1 MCLGRDSAARALQ
14 SKSSRRAPT
23 SSIPGI
29 TSAAK
34 LLFRRR
40 RHDVDNAFF
49 ARLRWIRLPAAAAME
64 PLPFLSHVSV
74 SQLLYWYW
82 WVAWRCSRLLTVPL
96 ALRQLLLHRHAHAAA
111 FLPLTPRHTFSAT
124 AVPSP
129 FRTR

>member
-14 SKSSRRAPT
+14 SKSSRHAPT

-40 RHDVDNAFF
+40 RHDVENAFF

-74 SQLLYWYW
+74 SQPLYW

-96 ALRQLLLHRHAHAAA
+96 ALRQFLLHRHAHAAA

-124 AVPSP
+124 AVPLA
-129 FRTR
+129 FHTR